1 MIETI
6 GSRIAGLR
14 RQAGLSQSDL
24 ARRMHVSRASV
35 QSWECGEN
43 YPSTDNLISL
53 AKVFHV
59 STDYLLDISTAKTVD
74 LETYSDREQGIVF
87 RLLQYFDE
95 AVSAVY
101 KEEEK
106 E

>member
-1 MIETI
+1 MIDTI
-6 GSRIAGLR
+6 GSRIARLR
-14 RQAGLSQSDL
+14 EQAGISQSEL
-24 ARRMHVSRASV
+24 ARRMNISRAGV

-53 AKVFHV
+53 AKIFHV
-59 STDYLLDISTAKTVD
+59 STDYLLDIDATNTLNLD
-74 LETYSDREQGIVF
+74 NYSSDEQGIVF

-95 AVSAVY
+95 SASALY
-101 KEEEK
+101 EK

>member
-53 AKVFHV
+53 AKIFHV
-59 STDYLLDISTAKTVD
+59 STDYLLDINATNTVNLD
-74 LETYSDREQGIVF
+74 NYSRDEQGIVF

-95 AVSAVY
+95 SASAVH
-101 KEEEK
+101 EIE
-106 E
+106 

>member
-6 GSRIAGLR
+6 GSRIAHLR
-14 RQAGLSQSDL
+14 EQTGLSQADL
-24 ARRMHVSRASV
+24 AKRLHISRSSV
-35 QSWECGEN
+35 QLWESGAN

-53 AKVFHV
+53 AKIFRV
-59 STDYLLDISTAKTVD
+59 STDYLLDINATKTVNLD
-74 LETYSDREQGIVF
+74 SYSNHEQGIVF

-95 AVSAVY
+95 TGSAVHN
-101 KEEEK
+101 EK